1 MSDVMCWVAPV
12 GDEFSPLNSL
22 LYGSKHYTDELR
34 LIIAEEL
41 KLESADKVDG
51 LQILPLAVS
60 SSKLVVLHVHAYRES
75 FTGTTPETIA
85 QRFKQA
91 LTLPEDQ
98 QCVSVGFYE
107 VLNWGKA

>member
-1 MSDVMCWVAPV
+1 MSDVMCWVAPK
-12 GDEFSPLNSL
+12 GDEYSPLNSL
-22 LYGSKHYTDELR
+22 LHGSRHYTDLLR
-34 LIIAEEL
+34 SIIAEEL

-75 FTGTTPETIA
+75 FTGTTPQAIA
-85 QRFKQA
+85 GRVKQM
-91 LTLPEDQ
+91 LDLPESQ

-107 VLNWGKA
+107 VLDWGKA